1 MELPLSK
8 ISTTNV
14 AHIEFLGYDELFE
27 KVKQLADAMKTVEVT
42 EETIRENK
50 KLLASVR
57 KEAKRLDDERK
68 QVKKEVLKPYNEIEL
83 QVKELLTMLKESE
96 DVINSQIKEFD
107 EKERAERISEL
118 KDLFSRYHQS
128 YNAPSWLSW
137 DKFIDGNM
145 GLVTNKAT
153 SNKKKRE
160 SIINYFET
168 FKRDYA
174 MLKEQITDKSERSAV
189 LMSYSKN
196 GFRMV
201 QAIEDYHEMISEKKR
216 LEQDQKK
223 VSETKVPEIVI
234 LVDGKAPEVVKE
246 KPVDY
251 ITIRVT
257 RDTLSRMDKLDLDY
271 EEL

>member
-128 YNAPSWLSW
+128 YKAPSW
-137 DKFIDGNM
+137 
-145 GLVTNKAT
+145 
-153 SNKKKRE
+153 
-160 SIINYFET
+160 
-168 FKRDYA
+168 
-174 MLKEQITDKSERSAV
+174 
-189 LMSYSKN
+189 
-196 GFRMV
+196 
-201 QAIEDYHEMISEKKR
+201 
-216 LEQDQKK
+216 
-223 VSETKVPEIVI
+223 
-234 LVDGKAPEVVKE
+234 
-246 KPVDY
+246 
-251 ITIRVT
+251 
-257 RDTLSRMDKLDLDY
+257 
-271 EEL
+271 